1 MIFSIG
7 DYIKGFR
14 RLDASEQKKRLE
26 EFLRTEVDSDKD
38 GLISEEEFR
47 DRYREMN
54 RKYRRQEVE
63 ETLRKQDDG
72 KLT

>member
-1 MIFSIG
+1 MTISKDFG
-7 DYIKGFR
+7 K
-14 RLDASEQKKRLE
+14 LDASEQKKRLE

-38 GLISEEEFR
+38 GLISEEELR